1 MGKHKYSF
9 SSTTYNFVF
18 QNNMV
23 IEQALSERALLG
35 FILAKIH
42 KIDPDVIVVGII
54 SCRRK

>member
-1 MGKHKYSF
+1 
-9 SSTTYNFVF
+9 
-18 QNNMV
+18 MV

-54 SCRRK
+54 SCRRKYLCFPIYYLEAFLN

>member
-1 MGKHKYSF
+1 
-9 SSTTYNFVF
+9 
-18 QNNMV
+18 MV